1 MHKIERVQLFSNSK
15 EYLKFFIL
23 SSLLFCFSLLYEY
36 YNYTKLHEFDS
47 YITHATVLQQYTKT
61 KVKPNGKEKSY
72 QILKLKSDD
81 GFTFYTTASKNT
93 PQLLAKEITVEFY
106 TDKID
111 FLAYLKNFFAFS
123 KIVAIP
129 KELTNKEKL
138 LTGLSLKHK
147 DEDIAAIYK
156 ALFLAIPLPSH
167 LQQTFAN
174 LGISHLVALSG
185 FHLSVLFGILFF
197 LLKYPYMLLQSHY
210 FPYRSKNRDLFFIIA
225 FILGLYL
232 LFVAMPPSLL
242 RAYAMFVVVFVLYDR
257 GVELLSMQTLFV
269 SSIVLVVLF
278 PKLLFSVGF
287 FLSFSGVFYIFLF
300 LHYFSNYSKVFQFV
314 VLPFWVYLMMLP
326 YSLYLFGNFS
336 LLHPLSIL
344 WTTLFSLFYP
354 LTLFLHAIGLG
365 DLLDGVLKMFLCI
378 DAHAAKLN
386 LAKEWFYGHI
396 VLSLLSLY
404 KKELL
409 LLLLFEAFSA
419 SVYAVYYVAEF

>member
-36 YNYTKLHEFDS
+36 YNYTKLHEFNS
-47 YITHATVLQQYTKT
+47 YITHATVLKQYTKT
-61 KVKPNGKEKSY
+61 KIKPNGKEKSY
-72 QILKLKSDD
+72 QVLKLKSDE
-81 GFTFYTTASKNT
+81 GFTFYTIASKNT

-138 LTGLSLKHK
+138 LTDLSLEHK
-147 DEDIAAIYK
+147 DEDIATIYK

-197 LLKYPYMLLQSHY
+197 LLKYPYTLLQSHY

-225 FILGLYL
+225 FLLGLYL

-242 RAYAMFVVVFVLYDR
+242 RAYAMLVVVFVLYDR
-257 GVELLSMQTLFV
+257 GVKLLSMQTLFV
-269 SSIVLVVLF
+269 SSIILVILF
-278 PKLLFSVGF
+278 PRLLFSVGF
-287 FLSFSGVFYIFLF
+287 FLSISGVFYIFLF
-300 LHYFSNYSKVFQFV
+300 LHYFSNYSKVLQFV
-314 VLPFWVYLMMLP
+314 LLPFWVYLMMLP

-365 DLLDGVLKMFLCI
+365 NILDEVLKMFLSI
-378 DAHAAKLN
+378 DAHAAKLS
-386 LAKEWFYGHI
+386 LAKECFYGHI